1 MPTLIYSWKE
11 NLLKLVLPFFGLA
24 AVCFINAFLI
34 HKIFSVPWS
43 KYFQVYVSAG
53 PFIGL
58 AQVAF
63 AISWQALD
71 KNTDL
76 VSAHPLKY
84 VGACLT
90 LVGLPFVA
98 YGGHIKV
105 NDYNRVNPWDI
116 LASIPL
122 IVLFVLASFGWLIL
136 IAPLQYFLFLL
147 CGAPSR
153 VAMNSNY
160 RLRGELDNGI
170 LKFVEPDSKAR
181 PLTIGWDAS
190 MSDKPVTMAN
200 AFGAAVLFI
209 IGFFT
214 SP

>member
-1 MPTLIYSWKE
+1 MPTPIYSWKE
-11 NLLKLVLPFFGLA
+11 YLLKLVLPFFGLA
-24 AVCFINAFLI
+24 AMCFLNAFLI

-43 KYFQVYVSAG
+43 KYFEEYVSAG

-84 VGACLT
+84 VGACLK
-90 LVGLPFVA
+90 LVGLPFIA
-98 YGGHIKV
+98 YGGHVKV
-105 NDYNRVNPWDI
+105 NDYNRVNPWDVI
-116 LASIPL
+116 VSIPL
-122 IVLFVLASFGWLIL
+122 IVLFVLASFAWLLL
-136 IAPLQYFLFLL
+136 IAPLQYFLFLV

-153 VAMNSNY
+153 LAMTSNY
-160 RLRGELDNGI
+160 RLRGELDDGI
-170 LKFVEPDSKAR
+170 LNFVEPDPKLR

-214 SP
+214 R